1 MKLIHSVYTNAK
13 FIEIIRDPFDS
24 IASTKKK
31 LSPNVSY
38 SFLAKRWRYGR
49 KVFKDFSKK
58 FPVNTISI
66 KYEDLIKNTEKEMM
80 RICNFL
86 GINYHYKD
94 LSVPN
99 PSSKFHIRDYETWK
113 SDNLK
118 FGVKNN
124 SMLYKWSFFSFFLVF
139 LLG

>member
-1 MKLIHSVYTNAK
+1 
-13 FIEIIRDPFDS
+13 
-24 IASTKKK
+24 
-31 LSPNVSY
+31 
-38 SFLAKRWRYGR
+38 
-49 KVFKDFSKK
+49 
-58 FPVNTISI
+58 
-66 KYEDLIKNTEKEMM
+66 MM

-118 FGVKNN
+118 FGVKIIACYINGPF
-124 SMLYKWSFFSFFLVF
+124 SLFF
-139 LLG
+139 